1 MKVYEIITESRI
13 LNEQLNLLIRSLEVA
28 IEKGSLSGID
38 AAVNNGL
45 KWIAQQLAKK
55 GAQGANELAEAWY
68 QTARMT
74 GRSLDDV
81 IAQGE
86 KEAVAAGIDRN
97 VISTAKAQA
106 NKLLKS
112 TQPGMFAKL
121 KTNAQKAQLFYGG
134 KMEMINGVLTAWG
147 IGVPIL
153 ECISNIASVY
163 ERSDAGEP
171 ELQGAK
177 LQWAVQFYIDKCVQQ
192 VLAVWLG
199 SKVAKFP
206 FGPNGIQQLPFLGG
220 PKMSAMFNAMSSASQ
235 ATFLIWFQSEAG
247 QEAFARWMVGEA
259 LLPGGK
265 MFKGFADLVSGM
277 AKTGYDQVLT
287 KLGSDKA
294 GKPDPNV
301 KPTPSEYKPDQ
312 EVKRDIYGAPL
323 N

>member
-68 QTARMT
+68 QTAKMT

-86 KEAVAAGIDRN
+86 REAVAAGMDKN
-97 VISTAKAQA
+97 VINTAKAQA
-106 NKLLKS
+106 NKLFKS
-112 TQPGMFAKL
+112 SQPGMFSKL
-121 KTNAQKAQLFYGG
+121 KTNAQKAQFFYG
-134 KMEMINGVLTAWG
+134 EQFNVINWVLTAYG
-147 IGVPIL
+147 IGTPIM
-153 ECISNIASVY
+153 ECIANIASVY

-192 VLAVWLG
+192 VLAVWIG
-199 SKVAKFP
+199 GKMAKFP

-220 PKMSAMFNAMSSASQ
+220 PKMSAIFNAMGQAAQAS
-235 ATFLIWFQSEAG
+235 FLLWFQSDQG
-247 QEAFARWMVGEA
+247 QEAFARWLVGEA

-265 MFKGFADLVSGM
+265 MFKGFSDLVSGM
-277 AKTGYDQVLT
+277 SKTGYDKILT

-294 GKPDPNV
+294 GKPDPDV